1 MNLFRAILE
10 KPWKQQT
17 ASGLPA
23 ADDINLIT
31 PPQKI
36 ALLFF
41 LAVVSVMFGLFI
53 TAYFIRMELDD
64 WRPMPEPVMLWLNTF
79 VLFLSSVV
87 LQWTHNM
94 LKKDM
99 TKQFRVGLIL
109 GAILTLGFVYGQVT
123 VWGQMQSE
131 GYFLYN
137 NPANAF
143 FYVLT
148 GIHAIHLLGGLFV
161 WTKVIFK
168 FWSGAEFEELRL
180 STELCALYWHF
191 LLLVW
196 LVLFALISY
205 T

>member
-1 MNLFRAILE
+1 MNPFRFLLE
-10 KPWKQQT
+10 KSWQQQT
-17 ASGLPA
+17 VSGIPEGGEF
-23 ADDINLIT
+23 T
-31 PPQKI
+31 TSPYKV

-41 LAVVSVMFGLFI
+41 LAVVTVMFGLFI
-53 TAYFIRMELDD
+53 TAYFVRMELDD
-64 WRPMPEPVMLWLNTF
+64 WRPMPESPLLWLNTAL
-79 VLFLSSVV
+79 LFLSSIT
-87 LQWTHNM
+87 LQWTQNV
-94 LKKDM
+94 LKKEHF
-99 TKQFRVGLIL
+99 KKLKIGLVL
-109 GAILTLGFVYGQVT
+109 GALLTVGFVYGQVT
-123 VWGQMQSE
+123 VWGQMQGE

-148 GIHAIHLLGGLFV
+148 GIHAIHVLGGLFV
-161 WTKVIFK
+161 WTKTIIK
-168 FWSGAEFEELRL
+168 YWSGAELEDLKL